1 MGVRRVQEALFLV
14 LLQHE
19 HCEVQVQRGEADR
32 KADGRV
38 RLLLRDVT
46 HVAEPLRVRAEGD
59 EDEERGDEGQ
69 GEEQVEVD
77 EAVEEVEVP
86 RLGTVQL
93 GAGAFD
99 GEQVVLD
106 DVERHEDELVV
117 RRRVDKDDR
126 ELWSSGCAH
135 EPQIRG

>member
-1 MGVRRVQEALFLV
+1 M
-14 LLQHE
+14 
-19 HCEVQVQRGEADR
+19 QRGEADR